1 MRIINISR
9 NYRRSKKY
17 KEAAWWDGDKT
28 KCFYISRGNMYCL
41 KRDKICTNVD
51 CNLFTVKKNLNGE
64 ILYLRDGVN
73 ERIL

>member
-1 MRIINISR
+1 
-9 NYRRSKKY
+9 
-17 KEAAWWDGDKT
+17 
-28 KCFYISRGNMYCL
+28 MYCL
-41 KRDKICTNVD
+41 KRDKMCTNVD